1 MLFNGYSMASGFL
14 DVVVV
19 VVVVVLLLLFIYWCL
34 QLEFSSLNV
43 PLHLQFLEQISSKYS
58 LNTVLRADFI

>member
-14 DVVVV
+14 DV